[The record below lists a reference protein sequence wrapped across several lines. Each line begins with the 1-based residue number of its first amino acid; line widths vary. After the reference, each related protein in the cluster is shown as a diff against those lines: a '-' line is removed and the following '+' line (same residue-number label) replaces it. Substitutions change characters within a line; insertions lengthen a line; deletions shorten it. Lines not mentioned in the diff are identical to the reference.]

1 MFQLLSSVSNNKPQ
15 SKGLVTNK
23 KSSLSTDK
31 ENFYIDR
38 NTSAKKVCTFHAS
51 TFQVENI
58 PLNMLS
64 ARRYCSELVHLQ
76 SKQAEN
82 SGNSLEKAGQS
93 KKKKKIQNYEVRKH
107 NG

>member
-23 KSSLSTDK
+23 NSSLSTDK

-38 NTSAKKVCTFHAS
+38 NTSAKKACTFHVS
-51 TFQVENI
+51 TFQAENI

-82 SGNSLEKAGQS
+82 SGDSLEKAGQS
-93 KKKKKIQNYEVRKH
+93 KKKKEDTEL
-107 NG
+107 